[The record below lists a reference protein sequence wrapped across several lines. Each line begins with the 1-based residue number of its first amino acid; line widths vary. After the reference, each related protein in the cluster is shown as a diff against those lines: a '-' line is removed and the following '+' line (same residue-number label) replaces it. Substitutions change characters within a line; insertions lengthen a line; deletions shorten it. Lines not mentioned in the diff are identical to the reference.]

1 MYGSLKLFS
10 LTTALTCN
18 HFIVYDLGVNTSHC
32 FYTQQKLVQRVVL
45 FSSSLWVAGVIS
57 TNSELAS
64 FRFDVVEFLSFLF
77 CDQIAAMSHG
87 KDRKQFSQMR

>member
-1 MYGSLKLFS
+1 M
-10 LTTALTCN
+10 
-18 HFIVYDLGVNTSHC
+18 
-32 FYTQQKLVQRVVL
+32 
-45 FSSSLWVAGVIS
+45 AGVIS